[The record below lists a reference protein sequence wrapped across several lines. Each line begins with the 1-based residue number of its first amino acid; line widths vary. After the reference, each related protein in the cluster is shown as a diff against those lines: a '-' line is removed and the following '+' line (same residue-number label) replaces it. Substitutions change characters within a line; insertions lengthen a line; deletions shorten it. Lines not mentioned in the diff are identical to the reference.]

1 MTGFIIFYKRKS
13 GESYITQYP
22 DSAQAVNYRFL
33 REAESSDPDTEV
45 AHNSAPSL
53 ASVKNPIPSISW
65 ESFTSPTIRTG

>member
-22 DSAQAVNYRFL
+22 D
-33 REAESSDPDTEV
+33 
-45 AHNSAPSL
+45 SAPSL